1 MSPAPGEPSSPA
13 AATPLA
19 ANGLR
24 ESNIVDVDRLER
36 RYRLAYP
43 LHVFLENARQVVV
56 VFAVG
61 LTIAASVIFLRY
73 SLSSAGEAP
82 VEPQIF
88 LVTAFASVVAAGQG
102 FQREAQQAPK
112 QPLSD
117 PADHNA
123 KDEEGEKEEE
133 SVGELDRLRRKAAI
147 VGTASFADKR
157 NLINRSVQSE
167 RQHGHNRKAERTEQ
181 RKHDN

>member
-88 LVTAFASVVAAGQG
+88 LVTAFASVVAAGYITLWDLTVRNFWKFG
-102 FQREAQQAPK
+102 GLLTLVLALYLAWLVYDTGAE
-112 QPLSD
+112 
-117 PADHNA
+117 
-123 KDEEGEKEEE
+123 
-133 SVGELDRLRRKAAI
+133 I
-147 VGTASFADKR
+147 VSPFADMLTR
-157 NLINRSVQSE
+157 LTTTAPLNALLLLTVIALIGAYYMRI
-167 RQHGHNRKAERTEQ
+167 
-181 RKHDN
+181 